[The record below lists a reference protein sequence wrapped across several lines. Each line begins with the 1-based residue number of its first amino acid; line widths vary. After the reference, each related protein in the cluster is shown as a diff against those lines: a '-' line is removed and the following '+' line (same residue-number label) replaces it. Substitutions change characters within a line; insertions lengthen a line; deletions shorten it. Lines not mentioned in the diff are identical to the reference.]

1 MKNNSLF
8 LLKVIAIGFV
18 LIAMLLTSCA
28 STHSGCAG
36 ICSNKGKSAGK
47 YYGIAKNSKNW
58 KR

>member
-1 MKNNSLF
+1 MKNNSLT
-8 LLKVIAIGFV
+8 LLKAAAVVLLMYGF
-18 LIAMLLTSCA
+18 LSSCA

-36 ICSNKGKSAGK
+36 VCSNKGKSAGK